1 MSNTNPACNK
11 WPATAPFFGGPFP
24 TKTWFRAGGAPC
36 SGTAATRALAKKTE
50 VLQYKGNS
58 AQLTQKQKW
67 AQIAKGK
74 SHNKKQSWASQ
85 TQTVTNPN
93 VNNLLQVRNTLLCS
107 VPSPT
112 IDIVGALNN
121 GINSL
126 PAYWELLTSEPQIL
140 SRGSFTT
147 QSVIATG
154 INSNKNVVGWR
165 NLASPVPIYW
175 NSLESTL
182 VPLNFGESQ
191 NTVRSLAT
199 SINNNQIITGIVI
212 TNNIPVSVY
221 WSSPSALPTILN
233 LVAPYSG
240 NTSFA
245 SKINNKNEIVGFGT
259 VTGPTT
265 QVPLYWSSQS
275 ANPTP
280 LNLIVPYTG
289 EDSNANG
296 INNKGEIVGFGRD
309 GLGNTLPLYWSSS
322 TANPTTLSYISL
334 GSNDIEA
341 NDINDDGIIVGFYD
355 NGAINIA
362 IYWTSPTAAPIP
374 FNINPYSGNDSEAN
388 GIKM

>member
-24 TKTWFRAGGAPC
+24 TRTWFRAGGAPC

-93 VNNLLQVRNTLLCS
+93 VNNLPQVRNTLICS

-112 IDIVGALNN
+112 IDIVGDLNN

-154 INSNKNVVGWR
+154 INSNKNVVGWHIPI
-165 NLASPVPIYW
+165 LTPVATYW
-175 NSLESTL
+175 NSLESTP
-182 VPLNFGESQ
+182 VDLNFGGYIISF
-191 NTVRSLAT
+191 AT
-199 SINNNQIITGIVI
+199 SINNNQIITGFVI
-212 TNNIPVSVY
+212 SVTNFIPVY

-240 NTSFA
+240 NTSLA

-275 ANPTP
+275 ANPIP
-280 LNLIVPYTG
+280 LNLIAPYAG
-289 EDSNANG
+289 EDSAANG
-296 INNKGEIVGFGRD
+296 INNKGEIVGYGKD
-309 GLGNTLPLYWSSS
+309 GGGNTLPLYWSSS
-322 TANPTTLSYISL
+322 TADPTTLSYSSL

-374 FNINPYSGNDSEAN
+374 FNINPYSGNPSMAN
-388 GIKM
+388 GIK

>member
-93 VNNLLQVRNTLLCS
+93 VNNLYQVRNTLLCS
-107 VPSPT
+107 VPSP

-121 GINSL
+121 GIYSL

-147 QSVIATG
+147 HNITAED
-154 INSNKNVVGWR
+154 INSNKNVVGGR
-165 NLASPVPIYW
+165 GGASLTAMYW
-175 NSLESTL
+175 KSLESAP
-182 VPLNFGESQ
+182 VDLNFGGYI
-191 NTVRSLAT
+191 TSLAN
-199 SINNNQIITGIVI
+199 SINNNQIITGFVI
-212 TNNIPVSVY
+212 SVTNLIPVY
-221 WSSPSALPTILN
+221 WNSPTATPTTLN

-245 SKINNKNEIVGFGT
+245 SKINDKNEIVGLGT
-259 VTGPTT
+259 DGPPATGAE
-265 QVPLYWSSQS
+265 VPLYWSSQS
-275 ANPTP
+275 ANPIP
-280 LNLIVPYTG
+280 LNLIAPYTG
-289 EDSNANG
+289 KDSAANG
-296 INNKGEIVGFGRD
+296 INNKGEIVGYGKD
-309 GLGNTLPLYWSSS
+309 GVGNTLPLYWSSS

-355 NGAINIA
+355 NGVINIA

-374 FNINPYSGNDSEAN
+374 FNINPYSGNPSSAN
-388 GIKM
+388 GIKIN